1 MRNAGRLA
9 CNQAFRLHGKG
20 EKMQRHFL
28 KKAAWAVSVASAGL
42 AGLVAPSFADVAQG
56 VLSVQQKGSA
66 AT

>member
-1 MRNAGRLA
+1 
-9 CNQAFRLHGKG
+9 
-20 EKMQRHFL
+20 MQRHFL